1 MSEAFVIHDAL
12 DTHPMLQLL
21 DEIDERIHTRGDV
34 VHGTIVMVASNE
46 VLIDVGGK
54 SEGILSPRELG
65 RMTKEDIMALTIGD
79 EVEVLIVNPNDR
91 DGNMIV
97 SMSQA
102 RIGQDWDDAEK
113 LFADGTL
120 FEAEV
125 SGHNRGGLIVY
136 MGGVRGFVP
145 ASQIDRR
152 RAFKRDLIDGSSSSP
167 LATLVGEELTFKII
181 ELDRRGNRLILSEL
195 AAMRERRKASKSQLL
210 DELSEGQIKEGIV
223 TSLADFGAFV
233 DIGGADGLVHLS
245 ELTWGRVSHPNE
257 VLELGQTVKVKVIS
271 VDRERKRI
279 GLSLKAQA
287 PEPWSTVEE
296 RYVVGEVVEAEITRL
311 ADFGAFA
318 RLDEEIEGLIH
329 VSELS
334 DVSQTPEEIVSPGQQ
349 VTVRIIRID
358 PERKRIGLSLKRADG
373 AYDALGEMDY
383 ADDDSIDGPS
393 DDAPTEEAPAAEAVA
408 DDGDT
413 IDTVE
418 ETVEEAAVEEA
429 TEPETV
435 VEAVEESV
443 DAEDDAEAEADVEVE
458 VEAEASTEDDGESVA
473 VEASEEEMPEPETV

>member
-1 MSEAFVIHDAL
+1 MTEAFSIDGYVGE
-12 DTHPMLQLL
+12 HPMLQLL
-21 DEIDERIHTRGDV
+21 DEIDERIFSKGDV
-34 VHGTIVMVASNE
+34 VNGTIMMVGSNE
-46 VLIDVGGK
+46 ILIDVGGK

-65 RMTKEDIMALTIGD
+65 RMTKEDIAALTNGD

-91 DGNMIV
+91 SGNLIV

-102 RIGQDWDDAEK
+102 RIGQDWDEAEE
-113 LFADGTL
+113 LFAAGTL

-152 RAFKRDLIDGSSSSP
+152 RAFKREEIDGSPTSP
-167 LATLVGEELTFKII
+167 LATLVGAPLTFKII

-195 AAMRERRKASKSQLL
+195 AAMRERRKVSKAQLL
-210 DELSEGQIKEGIV
+210 DELAEGQIKEGIV

-245 ELTWGRVSHPNE
+245 ELTWGRVSHPKE
-257 VLELGQTVKVKVIS
+257 VLELGEKVKVKVIS

-279 GLSLKAQA
+279 GLSLKALA

-329 VSELS
+329 VTELS
-334 DVSQTPEEIVSPGQQ
+334 DVSQTPEEIVTPGEK
-349 VTVRIIRID
+349 VAVRIIRID

-373 AYDALGEMDY
+373 AYDALGLDF
-383 ADDDSIDGPS
+383 DDDLYS
-393 DDAPTEEAPAAEAVA
+393 DDGDATIEPSSPTEEQASEPNVSPVAEVQE
-408 DDGDT
+408 
-413 IDTVE
+413 VVQE
-418 ETVEEAAVEEA
+418 EVQEQ
-429 TEPETV
+429 
-435 VEAVEESV
+435 
-443 DAEDDAEAEADVEVE
+443 VE
-458 VEAEASTEDDGESVA
+458 VEAPL
-473 VEASEEEMPEPETV
+473 EETPEPEAV